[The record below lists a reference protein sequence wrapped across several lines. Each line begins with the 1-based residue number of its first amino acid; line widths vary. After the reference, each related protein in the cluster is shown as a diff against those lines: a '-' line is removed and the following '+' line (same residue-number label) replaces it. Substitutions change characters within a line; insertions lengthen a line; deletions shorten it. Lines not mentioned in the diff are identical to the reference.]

1 MTDEER
7 ELLLTTARILRAN
20 LRHGPDESD
29 VFLLEEALEP
39 FAPNKGCINTERAV
53 ERPAR
58 YVYRP
63 GEVIAFPNDQQENTS

>member
-20 LRHGPDESD
+20 LRQGPDESD

-53 ERPAR
+53 
-58 YVYRP
+58 